1 MKTLNSIAIEHL
13 LRNDSQNNNK
23 SEEITK
29 EAIRINVEQNIKNQ
43 KSLLFQMYDLEDED
57 LFNYNFK
64 MK

>member
-29 EAIRINVEQNIKNQ
+29 EAIRINAEQNIKNQ

>member
-13 LRNDSQNNNK
+13 LINDSQNNNK